1 MLTLAVE
8 ECSFGLLSG
17 LGNSIGPN
25 IGRDPI
31 VYRVVKKTF
40 YDFLKVT
47 FLFYM

>member
-1 MLTLAVE
+1 MV
-8 ECSFGLLSG
+8 
-17 LGNSIGPN
+17 LGIDLGVAYCPN

-31 VYRVVKKTF
+31 VYRVVKNPF